1 MADVLGKAASAEGVP
16 KEVLEGEDSKYLK
29 EMHRGLELT
38 ESQLQQVRNTLK
50 VFCFYVFMPFSFL
63 FGNVLEVDK

>member
-1 MADVLGKAASAEGVP
+1 MLGKAASAEGVP

-50 VFCFYVFMPFSFL
+50 VVCFRA
-63 FGNVLEVDK
+63 

>member
-50 VFCFYVFMPFSFL
+50 FVIFCVFIIIIFSFWK
-63 FGNVLEVDK
+63 GIGCR